1 MPAQHP
7 FSLTPNF
14 TWVLEHGRGHQPSF
28 SLTPNFSWVLSRRRE
43 QQPFLT
49 VSTAFPLRT
58 PLLKR
63 GVNKNNAGT
72 TPILINTQLQLGVE
86 TRPGAP
92 TVFNG
97 FHSHFGYAQ

>member
-14 TWVLEHGRGHQPSF
+14 SWVLGSSRWF
-28 SLTPNFSWVLSRRRE
+28 SLAPNFSWVLSRRRE

-63 GVNKNNAGT
+63 GVNKNNACT